1 MFGKFT
7 YRLNPKYTQCHSVY
21 TLMPSHRCCAWTGF
35 RAAEFSSLPLTKP
48 LQRWGLKK
56 SLTGHRHAGEVFE
69 LFGLW
74 YELVRIL
81 MYVTRKA
88 NERPSVDIKLITDSI
103 ISPTWRAQCFVHT
116 PIKTTEPVTTSCR
129 KEVIVAEG
137 CYSMNLYPM
146 QENTLC
152 IFCFVFFSLSI
163 SFLGHFKCLLP
174 QGDLVLVSGSSGWM
188 YR

>member
-21 TLMPSHRCCAWTGF
+21 TLMPSDRCCAWTGF

-48 LQRWGLKK
+48 LQRWGLTKI
-56 SLTGHRHAGEVFE
+56 LIGHRHAGEVFE

-81 MYVTRKA
+81 MCVTRKA
-88 NERPSVDIKLITDSI
+88 NERPSGDIKLITDSI

-116 PIKTTEPVTTSCR
+116 HFHKNNRTSDDFLS
-129 KEVIVAEG
+129 EG
-137 CYSMNLYPM
+137 GNRCWRLLFHELVPHAGKHLMYFLFCLFF
-146 QENTLC
+146 TLS
-152 IFCFVFFSLSI
+152 FI
-163 SFLGHFKCLLP
+163 SWAF
-174 QGDLVLVSGSSGWM
+174 
-188 YR
+188 